1 MRNSRK
7 QTQRPSQS
15 MWVQK
20 NIPVQKKTNGVNGA
34 TDSK

>member
-1 MRNSRK
+1 MRNSCK

-20 NIPVQKKTNGVNGA
+20 NISVEKKTNGVNGT